1 MKEKKVPQ
9 IPLRY
14 LVPLTL
20 LLAIILVLLLSPKR
34 QKRARELEIDR
45 TAAVVEQVRRIGE
58 LSSAGYY
65 EELVLTDRDESYL
78 GELKRASGL
87 NRVTGN
93 SDFVLICKGRVR
105 AGFDLTKVQGSD
117 FATSGDTLR
126 VALPP
131 VEILDVVINPAD
143 YELFAGHRTH
153 EETTGLLLQAKQR
166 LRADAIRDGVL
177 EQAERSAE
185 NQLRNLFSAMGYREV
200 LITFR
205 REYLLQP
212 DSGAGR

>member
-1 MKEKKVPQ
+1 MKGTLH

-20 LLAIILVLLLSPKR
+20 LLAIILVLLLRPVR
-34 QKRARELEIDR
+34 QKKAHELEIER

-65 EELVLTDRDESYL
+65 EELVLTDKDESYL
-78 GELKRASGL
+78 SELKRVSGL
-87 NRVTGN
+87 NRLTGN

-117 FATSGDTLR
+117 FSVSGDTLR
-126 VALPP
+126 LTLPP
-131 VEILDVVINPAD
+131 VEILDVVLNPAD

-166 LRADAIRDGVL
+166 LRADAVRDGIL
-177 EQAERSAE
+177 DQAELSAE
-185 NQLRNLFSAMGYREV
+185 GQLRRLFSAMGYREV
-200 LITFR
+200 LLTFR
-205 REYLLQP
+205 KEYPLRPQ
-212 DSGAGR
+212 G

>member
-1 MKEKKVPQ
+1 MKKDPRFR

-20 LLAIILVLLLSPKR
+20 LLAIVLVLLLAPRRSRP
-34 QKRARELEIDR
+34 RELEIDR

-65 EELVLTDRDESYL
+65 EELVLTDRDDSYL

-87 NRVTGN
+87 NRLTGN
-93 SDFVLICKGRVR
+93 SDFVIICKGRVR
-105 AGFDLTKVQGSD
+105 AGFDLAKVQGQD
-117 FATSGDTLR
+117 FAVSGDTLR

-131 VEILDVVINPAD
+131 VEILDVVLNPAD

-153 EETTGLLLQAKQR
+153 EQTTGLLLQAKQR
-166 LRADAIRDGVL
+166 LRADAVRDGVL

-185 NQLRNLFSAMGYREV
+185 NQLRKLFTAMGYNEV
-200 LITFR
+200 FITFR
-205 REYLLQP
+205 KDYLLP
-212 DSGAGR
+212 RE